1 MLYIRMFITMGIALY
16 TSRVV
21 LNQLGIVDYGVFNVV
36 GGIVSMMA
44 FLNASMSL
52 ATQRYYAYDIGR
64 QDNIQ
69 LRRTF
74 STSVNVHVIIA
85 LISILLAETVGL
97 YVFWNYL
104 DIPLPTRPAA
114 LLVYHLAIIQM
125 ALSIITVPF
134 SSLTVA
140 HEKMS
145 AFAYISIFESLLK
158 LCVAF
163 LLILIPSDKLTLYA
177 CLLLIST
184 AIITLTW
191 IIYDFVS
198 YQHCRYMLVW
208 DRSIFRKLMSFTGWQ
223 TVGSLTWL
231 LRTQGINVVLNYFF
245 GPVLNAARGIAVQ
258 VNSCVMQ
265 FVSNFQMASNPQIT
279 KSYAVGDFSEM
290 NKLIMRS
297 SKISFLLMFILSL
310 PLIIETEIVLR
321 IWLKIIPEYGV
332 VFVRLMLISTLF
344 DLMSGTLVYGAFAT
358 GEIKR
363 YQLSISSILIFE
375 IILTVIAYR
384 TGFPPQIVFYIE
396 MFLYAVALSVRLYL
410 LNKMVGLSI
419 RKFLTEVLIPELS
432 VVVVS
437 TIISLLIYYL
447 IPKSDIASLGIIVI
461 SFLIA
466 STIAFRLGLTIN
478 ERNWI
483 KHIIKTKLKI
493 AS

>member
-1 MLYIRMFITMGIALY
+1 
-16 TSRVV
+16 
-21 LNQLGIVDYGVFNVV
+21 
-36 GGIVSMMA
+36 MMA

-104 DIPLPTRPAA
+104 DIPLPTRSAA

-177 CLLLIST
+177 FLLLIST
-184 AIITLTW
+184 TIISATW
-191 IIYDFVS
+191 IIYDFVH
-198 YQHCRYMLVW
+198 YQHCRYILVW
-208 DRSIFRKLMSFTGWQ
+208 DVAIFRKLMSFTGWQ

-279 KSYAVGDFSEM
+279 KSYAVGDYEDM
-290 NKLIMRS
+290 NQLIMRS

-310 PLIIETEIVLR
+310 PLIIEAESVLK
-321 IWLKIIPEYGV
+321 IWLQIIPEYGV
-332 VFVRLMLISTLF
+332 VFVRLILIATLF
-344 DLMSGTLVYGAFAT
+344 DLLSGTLVYGALAT
-358 GEIKR
+358 GNIKK

-375 IILTVIAYR
+375 ILLAVAAYK
-384 TGFPPQIVFYIE
+384 TGFPPQVVFYIE
-396 MFLYAVALSVRLYL
+396 MALYTLALIVRLYL
-410 LNKMVGLSI
+410 LNKMIRLSI
-419 RKFLTEVLIPELS
+419 RKFISEVLVPELL
-432 VVVVS
+432 VAIVS
-437 TIISLLIYYL
+437 TTISLIIYNS
-447 IPKSDIASLGIIVI
+447 IPTSNLASFIVI
-461 SFLIA
+461 LI
-466 STIAFRLGLTIN
+466 TLLITTFTAFMLGLTTRERGWIIN
-478 ERNWI
+478 TV
-483 KHIIKTKLKI
+483 KTKLKI
-493 AS
+493 SS